1 MQKRLFLT
9 PLAIILFIMYFTVFG
24 DRGLLRINH
33 LHRDL
38 DEMQQSL
45 TTLQGENE
53 KLKREIAALQS
64 DRRYLES
71 IARRD
76 FGLVRSNEVVYQF
89 PPQQGQGTAPQG
101 TGAKGEAPHPA
112 ASQPPVSHPVAP
124 LPALQPSTAPKAAL
138 KEPKAR
144 QGTNDVGAAHK
155 AVTPKQATA
164 QPQAARPA
172 APQAAS
178 KQ

>member
-1 MQKRLFLT
+1 MQKRLFFV
-9 PLAIILFIMYFTVFG
+9 PAAVIVFILYFTVFG

-38 DEMQQSL
+38 DEMQQRL
-45 TTLQGENE
+45 TELRQENE

-89 PPQQGQGTAPQG
+89 PPQSKTPAPQVG
-101 TGAKGEAPHPA
+101 QKPKGEPQGPPA
-112 ASQPPVSHPVAP
+112 AA
-124 LPALQPSTAPKAAL
+124 K
-138 KEPKAR
+138 
-144 QGTNDVGAAHK
+144 
-155 AVTPKQATA
+155 
-164 QPQAARPA
+164 PA
-172 APQAAS
+172 AGSTQGPR
-178 KQ
+178 